1 MKNTIC
7 AVFFCIA
14 SAAATAGADTL
25 PAPRDIPF
33 KGEIKLSVDATDQVH
48 KILRVRQ
55 TIPVQG
61 GRKMVLMYPQWETDS
76 HSATQELTG
85 LAGLIVK
92 AGGRRIDWLRDGGDP
107 YAFHIDVPAG
117 ARELEV
123 EFQFLSPT
131 DGNVL
136 MSRDML
142 TLPWQK
148 VALYPAGWFI
158 RNIAVRSTTATT
170 IFC

>member
-92 AGGRRIDWLRDGGDP
+92 AGASIGCAMAATRTPSISTCRQARANWRWNSSSSRRP
-107 YAFHIDVPAG
+107 PA
-117 ARELEV
+117 
-123 EFQFLSPT
+123 T
-131 DGNVL
+131 
-136 MSRDML
+136 
-142 TLPWQK
+142 
-148 VALYPAGWFI
+148 
-158 RNIAVRSTTATT
+158 
-170 IFC
+170 C